1 MSPPDANPDGTAADY
16 DDLEEGAREE
26 GARMSFLEHLD
37 EFRRRILYSI
47 YAVVASAVAV
57 FAFIGPLFDYMK
69 NYFIANGGQLIYT
82 HPTEGFMLQLKI
94 GLLAAVLLASPFVFS
109 QLWMFIAPGLYA
121 KEKRVVVPFV
131 VFSTLLFLTGAAFA
145 HFQAF
150 PIMWQFFASFED
162 ELLSFLPTI
171 RQAFS
176 LYTKIILGLGLVF
189 QMPMLIFF
197 LARFG
202 IVTPRFLVR
211 KFKYAV
217 LLMFVVAAIIT
228 PTPDIATQLL
238 FVAPMLVLYVVS
250 IGVAWVFRRRKPPAD
265 EAAE

>member
-1 MSPPDANPDGTAADY
+1 MTPPDANPDATAGEY
-16 DDLEEGAREE
+16 GEVEDDGLQEG
-26 GARMSFLEHLD
+26 GRMSFLEHLD
-37 EFRRRILYSI
+37 EFRRRILYAL
-47 YAVVASAVAV
+47 YAVVASAVVV

-69 NYFIANGGQLIYT
+69 GYFMANGGELIYT

-94 GLLAAVLLASPFVFS
+94 GLLAAVLMASPFVFS

-131 VFSTLLFLTGAAFA
+131 FFSTLLFLGGAAFA
-145 HFQAF
+145 HLQAF

-162 ELLSFLPTI
+162 ELLSFMPTI
-171 RQAFS
+171 REAFS

-202 IVTPRFLVR
+202 IVTPRFMVR

-238 FVAPMLVLYVVS
+238 FVAPMLVLYVIS
-250 IGVAWVFRRRKPPAD
+250 IGVAWVFRKRKTVDD
-265 EAAE
+265 EEAG

>member
-1 MSPPDANPDGTAADY
+1 MTSPDANPNATAGDY
-16 DDLEEGAREE
+16 DDLEDDAREE
-26 GARMSFLEHLD
+26 GARMSFLDHLD
-37 EFRRRILYSI
+37 ELRRRILYSI
-47 YAVVASAVAV
+47 YAVVASAAVV
-57 FAFIGPLFDYMK
+57 FAFIGPLFDHMK
-69 NYFIANGGQLIYT
+69 SYFIENGGQLIYT

-94 GLLAAVLLASPFVFS
+94 GLLGAVLVASPFVFS
-109 QLWMFIAPGLYA
+109 QLWLFIAPGLYA

-145 HFQAF
+145 HFEAF
-150 PIMWQFFASFED
+150 PIIWTFFASFED
-162 ELLSFLPTI
+162 DLLLFYPTI

-176 LYTKIILGLGLVF
+176 LYVKIVIGLGLVF

-202 IVTPRFLVR
+202 IVTPRFLIR

-250 IGVAWVFRRRKPPAD
+250 IGVAWVFRRRKPADD
-265 EAAE
+265 EAAG